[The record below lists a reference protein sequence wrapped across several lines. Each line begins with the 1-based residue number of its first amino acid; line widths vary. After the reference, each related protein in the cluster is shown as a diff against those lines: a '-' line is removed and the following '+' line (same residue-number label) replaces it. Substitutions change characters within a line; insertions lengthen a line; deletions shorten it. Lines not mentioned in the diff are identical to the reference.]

1 MLIMYEGVPVYT
13 LWDEC
18 PRAEALVVR
27 DGVICAV
34 GSRREMMA
42 QFPGARRVVLEGGAM
57 VPAFNDA
64 HCHILSTGLD
74 LTKANLR
81 DCRSVGEIE
90 ARLQSWNEE
99 GKNGGWILGVG
110 YNHNLLPNGCHISR
124 HDLDR
129 VAPGRPILVRHS
141 SGHCAVVNSKALE
154 LSGVTSH
161 TPDPTGG
168 LILRNEGGEP
178 TGVLLEPNAIE
189 LVEKKVPPPTLDEMT
204 SAILK
209 AADRMARMGILSAS
223 DAWTGKLSGL
233 EAEWQ
238 AYAKALERGA
248 PVRVTLMPEYK
259 QAADAGWLNRDA
271 VIPPAHHPNLRLGA
285 IKLFLDGA
293 ITPRTAALKEPYEDG
308 SVTPIMVYQSEEF
321 MEMVIN
327 AHLGGWQLAVHAIGD
342 KAVERVIQAYS
353 RAQEVMPRPD
363 ARHRIEHCTV
373 VSDEMIKQMARL
385 GIVVVTQPE
394 FIHYWDHGIVSALG
408 ERSKRCMPFR
418 SWAEAGVAVGFG
430 SDQPVVPGDPVIGWR
445 EAVTRMHR
453 GGSVVGSEERLDPLT
468 ALECFT
474 VGSSYAI
481 FDPAVG
487 CLAPGKRAD
496 FIVLSHLPEE
506 IAEADMK
513 VLASSCF
520 LVPGN

>member
-1 MLIMYEGVPVYT
+1 MLILFEGVPIYT
-13 LWDEC
+13 LWDPL

-27 DGVICAV
+27 DGVICAA
-34 GSRREMMA
+34 GSRREMRA
-42 QFPGARRVVLEGGAM
+42 QFPGAKRMPIEGGAL

-74 LTKANLR
+74 LTKVNLR
-81 DCRSVGEIE
+81 DCRSFAEIQ
-90 ARLQSWNEE
+90 AKLQSWGEEKKNE
-99 GKNGGWILGVG
+99 GWILGVG
-110 YNHNLLPNGCHISR
+110 YDHNLLPNACHISR
-124 HDLDR
+124 YDLDK
-129 VAPGRPILVRHS
+129 VAPGRPILLRHS
-141 SGHCAVVNSKALE
+141 SGHCAVANSKALD
-154 LSGVTSH
+154 LSGVTGQ
-161 TPDPTGG
+161 TPEPMGG
-168 LILRNEGGEP
+168 LILRDEGGKP
-178 TGVLLEPNAIE
+178 TGVLLELKAIE
-189 LVEKKVPPPTLDEMT
+189 LVEKNIPRPTLDEMT

-209 AADRMARMGILSAS
+209 ATDRMARRGILSAS

-259 QAADAGWLNRDA
+259 QVTDAGWLNRDA

-308 SVTPIMVYQSEEF
+308 SVTPVMAYPSEEF
-321 MEMVIN
+321 MGMVIP

-342 KAVERVIQAYS
+342 KAVELVIQAYS
-353 RAQEVMPRPD
+353 RAQGVMSRAN

-373 VSDEMIKQMARL
+373 VSDGMIKQMAQL

-394 FIHYWDHGIVSALG
+394 FIHYWDHGIISALG

-418 SWAEAGVAVGFG
+418 SWVEAGVAVGFG

-453 GGSVVGSEERLDPLT
+453 GGSIVGSGERLDPLT
-468 ALECFT
+468 ALKCFT
-474 VGSSYAI
+474 IGSSYAI
-481 FDPAVG
+481 FDPSVG

-496 FIVLSHLPEE
+496 FMVLSHLPGE

-513 VLASSCF
+513 VLTSSCF
-520 LVPGN
+520 LMPAN

>member
-1 MLIMYEGVPVYT
+1 MLILYEGVPIYT
-13 LWDEC
+13 LWDRS

-34 GSRREMMA
+34 GSRREMIA
-42 QFPGARRVVLEGGAM
+42 QFPGAKRMAIEGGAL

-81 DCRSVGEIE
+81 DCRALAEIQ
-90 ARLQSWNEE
+90 ATLQSWNEE
-99 GKNGGWILGVG
+99 KINEGWILGVG
-110 YNHNLLPNGCHISR
+110 YDHNLLPNACHISR
-124 HDLDR
+124 YDLDE
-129 VAPGRPILVRHS
+129 VAPGRPIFLRHS
-141 SGHCAVVNSKALE
+141 SGHCAVVNSKALD
-154 LSGVTSH
+154 LSGVTSQ
-161 TPDPTGG
+161 TPDPMGG
-168 LILRNEGGEP
+168 LILRDEGGEP
-178 TGVLLEPNAIE
+178 TGVLLELNAIE
-189 LVEKKVPPPTLDEMT
+189 LVEKNLPPPTLDEMT

-248 PVRVTLMPEYK
+248 PVHVTLMPDYK
-259 QAADAGWLNRDA
+259 QATDAGWLNRDA
-271 VIPPAHHPNLRLGA
+271 MIPPAHHPNLRVGA

-293 ITPRTAALKEPYEDG
+293 ITPRTAALKKPYEDG
-308 SVTPIMVYQSEEF
+308 SVTPVMVYPSEEF
-321 MEMVIN
+321 MEMVIT

-342 KAVERVIQAYS
+342 KAVELVIQAYS
-353 RAQEVMPRPD
+353 RAQEVMPRPN

-373 VSDEMIKQMARL
+373 VSDEMIKQMAQL

-418 SWAEAGVAVGFG
+418 SWVEAGVVVGFG

-453 GGSVVGSEERLDPLT
+453 AGLVVGSEERLDPLT
-468 ALECFT
+468 ALKCFT
-474 VGSSYAI
+474 IGSSYAI
-481 FDPAVG
+481 FDQSVG
-487 CLAPGKRAD
+487 CLAPGKRSD

-520 LVPGN
+520 LMPGN